1 MARIRSHKLC
11 THTFVRRET
20 STSSTDST
28 DEDIGWGGLG
38 VFEYGKK
45 DTQAKGLIHAL
56 VHVHE
61 LLETGGHHG
70 AFCTSLAEAGHKQ
83 WNKRAGQFSRVYRS
97 RNSTQDGMLTWVLR
111 QILFSDVFVI
121 HERAQV
127 QAREVPPAAVRSTLY
142 KFGMHLSYTDDWQD
156 MQFDGS
162 LPVMWRTTFLSR
174 KVLISREE
182 LLVLLRTKLQMDPT
196 VSNLQRILKNLHI
209 QCFGTL
215 TTPITPGEPSK
226 RRKLVGI
233 DSTHRRDFV
242 RVRGSENNTA
252 LACQVRVYAPECVYT
267 HRHFVYV

>member
-1 MARIRSHKLC
+1 M
-11 THTFVRRET
+11 
-20 STSSTDST
+20 
-28 DEDIGWGGLG
+28 
-38 VFEYGKK
+38 FEYGKK
-45 DTQAKGLIHAL
+45 GTQAKGLIHAL

-97 RNSTQDGMLTWVLR
+97 LNSTQDGMLTWVLR
-111 QILFSDVFVI
+111 QVLFSDVFVI

-127 QAREVPPAAVRSTLY
+127 QAREVPPAAVRSASN
-142 KFGMHLSYTDDWQD
+142 KFGMPLSYTDDWQD
-156 MQFDGS
+156 MQLCQNEDGS
-162 LPVMWRTTFLSR
+162 LPVMWRTTFLSK

-182 LLVLLRTKLQMDPT
+182 LLVLLRTKLRMDPT
-196 VSNLQRILKNLHI
+196 LSNLQRILKALHI

-215 TTPITPGEPSK
+215 TTPITRGEPSK
-226 RRKLVGI
+226 RRKFVGI

-252 LACQVRVYAPECVYT
+252 LACQVRECVYT
-267 HRHFVYV
+267 DIL